1 METPRTGGREN
12 LCDGLL
18 LPQAQNAS
26 ASCPIFPHGRAERHS
41 EQRPKGG
48 VIHFSTTVHKRK
60 RTKKK
65 STAMTMICAFIH
77 GAQNIQGTEA
87 QGKAGKTPRR
97 SFLEGGFRGMLSRFP
112 ARFPDMLKHEQH
124 ARKRG
129 GGNRMLPVRYGVRWQ
144 SAARHR
150 FVRESQANAR
160 RRAFCANRKA
170 ASLPPHSK
178 KT

>member
-1 METPRTGGREN
+1 MDVCVGRRAVTGDRPYKN
-12 LCDGLL
+12 FRVFCLFRALLCALCEDSGEIHHEEEGEF
-18 LPQAQNAS
+18 S
-26 ASCPIFPHGRAERHS
+26 HG
-41 EQRPKGG
+41 
-48 VIHFSTTVHKRK
+48 
-60 RTKKK
+60 
-65 STAMTMICAFIH
+65 
-77 GAQNIQGTEA
+77 GTEA

-112 ARFPDMLKHEQH
+112 ARFPDMLEHEQH